1 MTIINII
8 VSVITN
14 IVVLSPLVIH
24 QACLGREAGSR
35 PVEIRSE
42 VRRVIYTKAQQKLTG
57 CLLLLIFIIVDV
69 YLNQDVLCLPPT
81 QLGGLCM
88 THPNQVTMPKKT
100 EEEKTVRADF
110 VVDDAV
116 VEVNMKHF
124 LFDLFST
131 S

>member
-1 MTIINII
+1 M
-8 VSVITN
+8 
-14 IVVLSPLVIH
+14 IH
-24 QACLGREAGSR
+24 QACLGREVGSR

-42 VRRVIYTKAQQKLTG
+42 VRRVIYTKAQQKLTE
-57 CLLLLIFIIVDV
+57 CLLLLILIIV

-88 THPNQVTMPKKT
+88 IHPNQVTMPKKT

-116 VEVNMKHF
+116 VEVNMKKII
-124 LFDLFST
+124 
-131 S
+131 

>member
-1 MTIINII
+1 MFII
-8 VSVITN
+8 VDVYY
-14 IVVLSPLVIH
+14 
-24 QACLGREAGSR
+24 CW
-35 PVEIRSE
+35 
-42 VRRVIYTKAQQKLTG
+42 
-57 CLLLLIFIIVDV
+57 CLLLLMFIIVDV

-88 THPNQVTMPKKT
+88 IHPNQVTMPKKT